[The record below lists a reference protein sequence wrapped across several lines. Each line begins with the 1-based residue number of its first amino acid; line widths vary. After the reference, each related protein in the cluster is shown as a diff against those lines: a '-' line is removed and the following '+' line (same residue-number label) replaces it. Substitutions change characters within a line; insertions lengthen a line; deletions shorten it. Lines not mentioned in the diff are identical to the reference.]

1 MHIIKYLLVFAFVFL
16 IFKAFFLDDYLA
28 KRNAENN
35 ETTAA
40 VEESNSSAPPPPP
53 PPPPV
58 QEEPKVH
65 PTAQKNEG
73 MPIDQ
78 LGDKIV
84 DKLGDKL

>member
-1 MHIIKYLLVFAFVFL
+1 MHIIKYLLLFAFVFL

-35 ETTAA
+35 ETTAV
-40 VEESNSSAPPPPP
+40 VEESNVSTS

-58 QEEPKVH
+58 QKAPKAH
-65 PTAQKNEG
+65 PTANKNEG

-78 LGDKIV
+78 LGDKIA
-84 DKLGDKL
+84 DKFGDKL